1 MTNIIFFGP
10 PGAGKGTQAKKL
22 SRYLQI
28 PHLSTGDI
36 LRSKINQ
43 KDKLAEELRN
53 IMSSGKLV
61 SDKILNK
68 IISDKLIL
76 DCKNGFIL
84 DGVPRTI
91 QQYEFLNSFLDKNQI
106 SLNSVINIYLD
117 EKIIENRIISRSKVE
132 KRDDDSLEIIR
143 TRINLYNNETKA
155 VAEFYKKKQP
165 NIFFEINGDQNID
178 KIHSDI
184 LEITK
189 NADF

>member
-1 MTNIIFFGP
+1 MRIIFFGP
-10 PGAGKGTQAKKL
+10 PGAGKGTQAAKL
-22 SRYLQI
+22 SSYLKV
-28 PHLSTGDI
+28 PHLSTGEI
-36 LRSKINQ
+36 LRSQIEA
-43 KDKLAEELRN
+43 KDELSLKLKEIL
-53 IMSSGKLV
+53 SSGKLV
-61 SDKILNK
+61 SDEIINK
-68 IISDKLIL
+68 IVTNKLL
-76 DCKNGFIL
+76 SSSCKNGFIL

-132 KRDDDSLEIIR
+132 KRDDDSLAIIR